1 MEIVAGS
8 GAFQSL
14 QAGALASRATEC
26 GWQRR
31 GAVAAFPIMHR
42 MHSISELTFR
52 MAADD
57 VSPLNQAGL
66 QMRTHD
72 RPFRNGEVSIFG
84 RPGTSGFERES
95 DYQKR

>member
-1 MEIVAGS
+1 MSASQRAREPRHRMR
-8 GAFQSL
+8 
-14 QAGALASRATEC
+14 LATA
-26 GWQRR
+26 

-42 MHSISELTFR
+42 MHSISELIFR